1 MIQDI
6 APHTYDPTFR
16 KKAPEEQDFVLH
28 YEYNKVMLL
37 RQGEGYVI
45 PTFRDLLDEEDVR
58 PGARYLFCIDDRA
71 YYLVTDMGRCRS
83 SAVTSWKDCRFSG
96 PLTPF
101 IRRLQG

>member
-71 YYLVTDMGRCRS
+71 YLS
-83 SAVTSWKDCRFSG
+83 
-96 PLTPF
+96 L
-101 IRRLQG
+101 IHI